1 MLNALN
7 GGHYP
12 TNVASRQ
19 AGQGEAM
26 PETSPESRIIRRI
39 LRVNHAGE
47 HGAVSIYSAQIAWAR
62 KRAPDILA
70 WLEET
75 IDHERNHRE
84 LFRAAMP
91 ARAAKPCR
99 LMSVW
104 SVGGTALGWLTARM
118 GRAGV
123 MACTAAVE
131 RTVHRHLIEQQAFLK
146 RHDAEL
152 LGVVQVVQ
160 VDEDSH
166 LAHAEANLKGG
177 SWLAQAIYP
186 VVSAATEFMIFLSTR
201 GDSLRLHAAM
211 KAAS

>member
-1 MLNALN
+1 MS
-7 GGHYP
+7 
-12 TNVASRQ
+12 SRVEH
-19 AGQGEAM
+19 GKGEAM
-26 PETSPESRIIRRI
+26 AQESPEGRIIRRI

-62 KRAPDILA
+62 KRAPDILE

-75 IDHERNHRE
+75 IGHEQAHRD
-84 LFRAAMP
+84 LFRGAMP
-91 ARAAKPCR
+91 TRAAKPCR

-104 SVGGTALGWLTARM
+104 SVGGTMLGWLTARM

-131 RTVHRHLIEQQAFLK
+131 RTVHRHLVEQQAFLK

-152 LGVVQVVQ
+152 LGIVQTVQ

-177 SWLAQAIYP
+177 GWMAKAIHP
-186 VVSAATEFMIFLSTR
+186 VVGAATEFLIFLSTR

-211 KAAS
+211 KAAG

>member
-1 MLNALN
+1 MA
-7 GGHYP
+7 
-12 TNVASRQ
+12 
-19 AGQGEAM
+19 AG
-26 PETSPESRIIRRI
+26 SPEGRIIRRI

-62 KRAPDILA
+62 RRAPDILD

-75 IDHERNHRE
+75 VGHERTHRE

-104 SVGGTALGWLTARM
+104 SVGGTTLGWLTARM

-131 RTVHRHLIEQQAFLK
+131 RTVHQHLVEQQAFLK
-146 RHDAEL
+146 RHDTEL
-152 LGVVQVVQ
+152 LGIVSTVKL
-160 VDEDSH
+160 DEDAH
-166 LAHAEANLKGG
+166 LAHAETNLKGG
-177 SWLAQAIYP
+177 GWIARMIYP
-186 VVSAATEFMIFLSTR
+186 VVGAATEFLIFLSTR
-201 GDSLRLHAAM
+201 GDSLRLRSAM
-211 KAAS
+211 KAAA